1 MAIAPDGFGNL
12 GGDLLV
18 GNFSLVDGDVINVF
32 NATTGTFVTSIG
44 INPGAGNTSGGLWDL
59 MFGGGGPSGNPL
71 TLYFTDGINGEKD
84 GLFGAIS
91 VPEPSTWAL
100 TLVGLG
106 GLGLVAGRR
115 RHPPVAIG

>member
-1 MAIAPDGFGNL
+1 
-12 GGDLLV
+12 
-18 GNFSLVDGDVINVF
+18 
-32 NATTGTFVTSIG
+32 
-44 INPGAGNTSGGLWDL
+44 